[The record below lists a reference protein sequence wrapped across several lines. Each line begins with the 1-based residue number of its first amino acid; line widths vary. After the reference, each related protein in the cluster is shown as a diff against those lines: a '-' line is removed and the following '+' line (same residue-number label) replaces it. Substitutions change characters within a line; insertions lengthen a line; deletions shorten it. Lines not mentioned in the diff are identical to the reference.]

1 MIDSIEKVD
10 LDRLLLDDALF
21 VKLANEGREKLGG
34 YPAQSKF
41 RVFAILVIEKTD
53 GSFCLVRGANAE
65 QGYIGG
71 SICAERAAL
80 CSLRFLDRPII
91 RQVVVVTDSDS
102 PTSCGALCREFLMS
116 HASPDTPVVMGNAEG
131 NLVARCALSELWPQ
145 PYQYRYTDRATV
157 LDAAKLAGA
166 GLQEIANPDMRKLY
180 EKACSLNALDHAD
193 ALHPIR
199 FSAAALFDDGSVEVA
214 WQLKGLEYGCTLDAI
229 SQLIR
234 DIEKK
239 KYCAPCAVPGD
250 ATAVHSHQAGLSV
263 KPVVLV
269 MCDQFG
275 VAHAPFAQARA
286 LLYEHG
292 YRYVKILVHDK
303 EGALNA
309 FSVDELVPQ
318 PVGTYLV
325 SEEIFTN

>member
-1 MIDSIEKVD
+1 MIDPIEKVD
-10 LDRLLLDDALF
+10 LERLLQDDASF
-21 VKLANEGREKLGG
+21 VKLANEGRENLGG

-53 GSFCLVRGANAE
+53 GSFCLVKGANAE

-80 CSLRFLDRPII
+80 CSLRFLDKPII

-131 NLVARCALSELWPQ
+131 NLVARCALSDLWPQ
-145 PYQYRYTDRATV
+145 PYQYRYCDRATV
-157 LDAAKLAGA
+157 VEAAKLAA
-166 GLQEIANPDMRKLY
+166 SGLQDIADADIRKLY
-180 EKACSLNALDHAD
+180 DKARSVNALDHAD

-199 FSAAALFDDGSVEVA
+199 FSAAALFDDGSMEAA

-239 KYCAPCAVPGD
+239 KYCSPCTAPGD
-250 ATAVHSHQAGLSV
+250 ATVHPHQVGLVV
-263 KPVVLV
+263 KPVMLV

-303 EGALNA
+303 EGALNSV
-309 FSVDELVPQ
+309 SVDELVPQ
-318 PVGTYLV
+318 PVGTHLV
-325 SEEIFTN
+325 SEEIFTK